1 MKTSSRLLQTSIALL
16 AGVLLAGGSYALGS
30 ASSSKTI
37 SGCVVKSTHQL
48 LIQKRCGPGQS
59 RLSWAQ
65 QGPQGVQGSTGPQ
78 GPPAASAW
86 ARVVSGNG
94 ATMVAASENL
104 SVQPD
109 GNGVYTLTAGGSCTS
124 GSNPSEVVTP
134 SLGDVSTNGVPVAY
148 VVTPNGPGNVFQ
160 VVTGS
165 LNAAGTF
172 TQANGD
178 FSVAVFCKQ
187 S

>member
-86 ARVVSGNG
+86 ARVVSGN
-94 ATMVAASENL
+94 
-104 SVQPD
+104 
-109 GNGVYTLTAGGSCTS
+109 
-124 GSNPSEVVTP
+124 
-134 SLGDVSTNGVPVAY
+134 VSTI
-148 VVTPNGPGNVFQ
+148 
-160 VVTGS
+160 VTGQREPQRS
-165 LNAAGTF
+165 GRTVAGSTR
-172 TQANGD
+172 
-178 FSVAVFCKQ
+178 
-187 S
+187 

>member
-94 ATMVAASENL
+94 CHIGERPARTSAS
-104 SVQPD
+104 SR
-109 GNGVYTLTAGGSCTS
+109 T
-124 GSNPSEVVTP
+124 
-134 SLGDVSTNGVPVAY
+134 
-148 VVTPNGPGNVFQ
+148 
-160 VVTGS
+160 VTG
-165 LNAAGTF
+165 F
-172 TQANGD
+172 TR
-178 FSVAVFCKQ
+178 
-187 S
+187 